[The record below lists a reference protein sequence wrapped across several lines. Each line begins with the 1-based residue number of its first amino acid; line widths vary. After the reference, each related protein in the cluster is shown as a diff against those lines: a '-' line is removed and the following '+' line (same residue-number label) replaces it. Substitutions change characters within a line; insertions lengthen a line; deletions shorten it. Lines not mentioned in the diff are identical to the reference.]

1 MTVDSL
7 KLFISS
13 PLALFALMVLAS
25 VGNGLKQIA
34 VVRQTGN
41 PMKCIEYFGHIPE
54 TVTVM
59 VGNVLAFILLLSTG
73 QLNVASALAVG
84 YGANSL
90 ADLLPKGR
98 SYALK
103 STPDLPEKVTPPK

>member
-7 KLFISS
+7 KLLFSS
-13 PLALFALMVLAS
+13 PLALLALMVLAS
-25 VGNGLKQIA
+25 VGNGIKQIA
-34 VVRQTGN
+34 VVRQTGQ
-41 PMKCIEYFGHIPE
+41 PMKCIEYWSHVPE
-54 TVTVM
+54 TLTV
-59 VGNVLAFILLLSTG
+59 VIGNILAFILLIVTD

-84 YGANSL
+84 YGTNSL

-103 STPDLPEKVTPPK
+103 STPDTKL